1 MDPSIPKNVL
11 FDFFEGKATS
21 LQRKLIEEWLT
32 VPGNNVIFF
41 QWLNEWESR
50 HPQYLPNSEQAL
62 DDFKAL
68 LYDEGLQAPPLP
80 LYKKT
85 RVKSASIISRRWFLA
100 ASVVL
105 LLGMTAAFFHRT
117 IRYQQFQTGNA
128 STKMVLL
135 EDGTRV
141 TLNANSN
148 LYVPRWGFGSSH
160 RQVLLEGEAEFV
172 VSHTADHKRFIVK
185 TDDDFEVE
193 VLGTEFVMFARQ
205 RGKKVTLSKGSVKV
219 HYQQGKGL
227 ALHPGEMVS
236 FDTNGSKP
244 QLKKISDPQVQG
256 AWKNHQFYFDDTP
269 LSEVAEVI
277 QDHFGVK
284 VVLADSGLVQ
294 RRLSGYFKAAT
305 PTEISKTIS
314 TLLNLD
320 IEQNEQKLVIHNSS
334 LKVDE

>member
-32 VPGNNVIFF
+32 IPGNDVIFF
-41 QWLNEWESR
+41 QWLNEWESS

-62 DDFKAL
+62 ERYKAL
-68 LYDEGLQAPPLP
+68 LYDQVLQASPVPIYRETEL
-80 LYKKT
+80 
-85 RVKSASIISRRWFLA
+85 KSASMLSRRWILA
-100 ASVVL
+100 ASIVL
-105 LLGMTAAFFHRT
+105 LLGMTAAFFQRS
-117 IRYQQFQTGNA
+117 IRYQRFQTGNA
-128 STKMVLL
+128 STKTVHL

-148 LYVPRWGFGSSH
+148 LYVPRLGFGKSH

-172 VSHTADHKRFIVK
+172 VSHTSDHKRFIVK

-227 ALHPGEMVS
+227 ALRPGEMVS
-236 FDTNGSKP
+236 FDNRDSKL
-244 QLKKISDPQVQG
+244 QLKKVSDPQVQG

-284 VVLADSGLVQ
+284 VVLADSNIRE

-305 PTEISKTIS
+305 PNEISQTIS
-314 TLLNLD
+314 TLLNLE
-320 IEQNEQKLVIHNSS
+320 IEQTAQKLVIHNSS
-334 LKVDE
+334 LKVYE

>member
-1 MDPSIPKNVL
+1 MDPTIPKNVL
-11 FDFFEGKATS
+11 FDFFEGRATT

-32 VPGNNVIFF
+32 VPGNTIIFF
-41 QWLNEWESR
+41 QWLNEWESA
-50 HPQYLPNSEQAL
+50 HPQYRPNTELAL

-68 LYDEGLQAPPLP
+68 LYDQVSQ
-80 LYKKT
+80 T
-85 RVKSASIISRRWFLA
+85 SSATIGRDAHPNPVPVLSGRWLLA
-100 ASVVL
+100 ASIVL
-105 LLGMTAAFFHRT
+105 LLGMTIAFFQRT

-128 STKMVLL
+128 RTRTVLL

-172 VSHTADHKRFIVK
+172 VSHTPDHKRFIVK

-236 FDTNGSKP
+236 FDSNSSKL

-284 VVLADSGLVQ
+284 VILGDSSLAQ

-305 PTEISKTIS
+305 PQEISKTIS
-314 TLLNLD
+314 TLLNLE

-334 LKVDE
+334 LKVYE